1 MATHDSQ
8 HHGVIAAVAI
18 GWAAP
23 MWTDHTTPPPIT
35 TAYPRVQHV
44 PPVASSSTADWDT
57 VATEIED
64 TVPLTSN
71 NRTQLLRVIEALLG
85 TTQWGTPPPGTTV
98 RMAVGMGL
106 VSTAIYAW
114 LWWTLSN

>member
-1 MATHDSQ
+1 
-8 HHGVIAAVAI
+8 
-18 GWAAP
+18 
-23 MWTDHTTPPPIT
+23 
-35 TAYPRVQHV
+35 
-44 PPVASSSTADWDT
+44 
-57 VATEIED
+57 
-64 TVPLTSN
+64 
-71 NRTQLLRVIEALLG
+71 LRVIEALLG